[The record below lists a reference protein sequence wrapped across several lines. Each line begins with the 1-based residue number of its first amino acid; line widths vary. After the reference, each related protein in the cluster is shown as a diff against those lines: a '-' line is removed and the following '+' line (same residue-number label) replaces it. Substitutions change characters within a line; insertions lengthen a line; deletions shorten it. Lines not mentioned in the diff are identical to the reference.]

1 MISVVIPACNEGDY
15 ISKTLESVKKQ
26 RENHEVVVVCNG
38 CTDNTYKVA
47 KRYTKKVFILNKK
60 NVSKARNYGANKA
73 KGKILV
79 FLDADTQ
86 LTEGSLKKILETMNH
101 STIIGTC
108 KGIPESKKLIY
119 RILLLVKNNLR
130 TPVNGILFCKKNIFN
145 KIGGYDNNKTV
156 KEHRDLIK
164 RALNYGQF
172 GLADTNVVNSM
183 RRFEKLGFGNVALFW
198 LKNLIGN
205 KEKYKIIR

>member
-1 MISVVIPACNEGDY
+1 MISVIIPACNEEDY
-15 ISKTLESVKKQ
+15 IAKTLDSVKKQ
-26 RENHEVVVVCNG
+26 KEDHEIIVVCNG

-47 KRYTKKVFILNKK
+47 KKYAKKVFILNKK

-73 KGKILV
+73 KGDILV

-86 LTEGSLKKILETMNH
+86 LTKGSMKKILETLDI

-108 KGIPESKKLIY
+108 KGVPGSKKLIY
-119 RILLLVKNNLR
+119 RILLTIKNNLK
-130 TPVNGILFCKKNIFN
+130 TPVNGILFCRRNIFN
-145 KIGGYDNNKTV
+145 KVKGYNKNKIV
-156 KEHRDLIK
+156 REHRDLVK
-164 RALNYGQF
+164 RMLKYGKF
-172 GLADTNVVNSM
+172 GLADAEVINSM
-183 RRFEKLGFGNVALFW
+183 RRFEKKGLISVGLFW